1 MNPVYRVALAAAL
14 FAGAA
19 ACEKSETAQARSR
32 EGAPKAVRVEAV
44 HQEAV
49 RRAVDVVGTLTPVD
63 QVTISSEADGRV
75 SRNLADLGDRVK
87 AGQVLIQID
96 NEKQQYT
103 LEQQQAALARALAQ
117 YGANDPEHLPE
128 IERTPDAM
136 RANSDL
142 VQATQAFNRATE
154 LFKRNLISQQ
164 ALDDAQAALQS
175 KRAIYNSALQTGK
188 NLRASIQAS
197 QAAMKLADR
206 QLRDTQIRAPF
217 DGFVEKRLVNQGELV
232 KTQTPVV
239 AIVRLDPLKVTAEIP
254 EKMAPWINTGESVQL
269 QVDAYQGRTFNGR
282 VSRISPAVNTS
293 TRAFP
298 FEALVPNPDAALKPG
313 TFARVHIESSKID
326 NVLTLPY
333 AALQYRYGVNR
344 VFVVDGDKLALREL
358 SVGERVGDRIEILGG
373 VKAGERVAVSDVDTL
388 NDGTAVTVTK

>member
-1 MNPVYRVALAAAL
+1 MYRMALLVAAVALS
-14 FAGAA
+14 A
-19 ACEKSETAQARSR
+19 ACSKSETAQASSR
-32 EGAPKAVRVEAV
+32 EGTPKPVRVEAV
-44 HQEAV
+44 RQESV
-49 RRAVDVVGTLTPVD
+49 RRAVDVVGTLAPVD
-63 QVTISSEADGRV
+63 QVTISSEADGTV
-75 SRNLADLGDRVK
+75 SRILADLGDRVK

-103 LEQQQAALARALAQ
+103 FEQQQAALARALAQ

-142 VQATQAFNRATE
+142 VQATQAFNRAQE

-197 QAAMKLADR
+197 QAAMKLAQR

-217 DGFVEKRLVNQGELV
+217 DGFVEKRMVNQGELV
-232 KTQTPVV
+232 KTQTPVI
-239 AIVRLDPLKVTAEIP
+239 AIVRLDPLKITAEIP
-254 EKMAPWINTGESVQL
+254 EKMGPWINSGETVQV
-269 QVDAYQGRTFNGR
+269 QVDAYPGRTFTGR

-313 TFARVHIESSKID
+313 TFARVHIASSKID
-326 NVLTLPY
+326 PVLTLPY

-344 VFVVDGDKLALREL
+344 VFVVDGGKLAMREL

-373 VKAGERVAVSDVDTL
+373 VKAGERVVATDVDTL
-388 NDGTAVTVTK
+388 NDGMAVSVTK

>member
-1 MNPVYRVALAAAL
+1 MKSISRIAVAAALAAA
-14 FAGAA
+14 
-19 ACEKSETAQARSR
+19 ACGCSKSETAQARSR
-32 EGAPKAVRVEAV
+32 EGTPKPVRVEAV
-44 HQEAV
+44 REESV
-49 RRAVDVVGTLTPVD
+49 RRAVDVVGTLAPVD
-63 QVTISSEADGRV
+63 QVTISSEADGKV
-75 SRNLADLGDRVK
+75 SRILADLGDRVK

-96 NEKQQYT
+96 SEKQQYT

-117 YGANDPEHLPE
+117 YGASDPEHLPE

-164 ALDDAQAALQS
+164 ALDDAEATLHS

-217 DGFVEKRLVNQGELV
+217 DGVVEKRLVNQGELV
-232 KTQTPVV
+232 KTQTPVI

-254 EKMAPWINTGESVQL
+254 EKMAPWINTGETVQL

-282 VSRISPAVNTS
+282 VSRISPAVNAA

-298 FEALVPNPDAALKPG
+298 FEALVPNADAALKPG
-313 TFARVHIESSKID
+313 TFARVHIASSKVDTI
-326 NVLTLPY
+326 LTLPY

-344 VFVVDGDKLALREL
+344 VFVVDSDKLAMREL

-388 NDGTAVTVTK
+388 NDGAAVTVTK

>member
-1 MNPVYRVALAAAL
+1 MYRITLLALLVAVAP
-14 FAGAA
+14 
-19 ACEKSETAQARSR
+19 ACSKNETAQARSR
-32 EGAPKAVRVEAV
+32 DGAPKPVRVEAV
-44 HQEAV
+44 RQESV
-49 RRAVDVVGTLTPVD
+49 QRAVDVVGTLTPVD

-75 SRNLADLGDRVK
+75 SNILADLGDRVK

-103 LEQQQAALARALAQ
+103 FEQQQAALARALAQ

-142 VQATQAFNRATE
+142 VQATQAFNRAQE
-154 LFKRNLISQQ
+154 LFKRNLVSQQ

-175 KRAIYNSALQTGK
+175 KRAMYNSALQTGK

-217 DGFVEKRLVNQGELV
+217 DGFVEKRMVNLGELV
-232 KTQTPVV
+232 KTQTPVI

-254 EKMAPWINTGESVQL
+254 EKMAPWITSGETVQL
-269 QVDAYQGRTFNGR
+269 KVDAYQDRTFAGK
-282 VSRISPAVNTS
+282 VSRISPAVNSS

-298 FEALVPNPDAALKPG
+298 FEALVPNREAVLKPG
-313 TFARVHIESSKID
+313 TFARV
-326 NVLTLPY
+326 
-333 AALQYRYGVNR
+333 
-344 VFVVDGDKLALREL
+344 KLAG
-358 SVGERVGDRIEILGG
+358 SKVG
-373 VKAGERVAVSDVDTL
+373 
-388 NDGTAVTVTK
+388 